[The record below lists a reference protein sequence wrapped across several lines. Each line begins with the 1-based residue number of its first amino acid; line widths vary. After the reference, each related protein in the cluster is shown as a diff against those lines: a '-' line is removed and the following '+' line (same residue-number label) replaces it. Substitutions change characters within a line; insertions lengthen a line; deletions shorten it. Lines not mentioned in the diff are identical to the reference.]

1 MNRNFRTAYLNSL
14 GLQEV
19 SIKNSLEI
27 ILIENVVDIEKLRKF
42 CLRFEIPTKY
52 KGIVWKLLLGV
63 IPPYR
68 EAWDFVQQQREGQY
82 QDLKRMA
89 TLFASRTV
97 HNIKNSDE
105 SGQIYYIRRNFRDR
119 ENDED
124 EDPTEM
130 LTLARVF
137 TRICNTEC
145 DAYFCFDKF
154 LLATVEK
161 FGRKSKSI
169 CKQLNLLDSL
179 MRSQDPEF
187 LRYFDQA
194 GVKLEQIAYTYISE
208 NE

>member
-119 ENDED
+119 EVTPHFSGN
-124 EDPTEM
+124 M
-130 LTLARVF
+130 
-137 TRICNTEC
+137 
-145 DAYFCFDKF
+145 
-154 LLATVEK
+154 
-161 FGRKSKSI
+161 
-169 CKQLNLLDSL
+169 
-179 MRSQDPEF
+179 
-187 LRYFDQA
+187 
-194 GVKLEQIAYTYISE
+194 
-208 NE
+208 